1 MGGSKNVYA
10 SVKAYSKRG
19 KLLTRGDFQ
28 TLAESRDLE
37 ELMTR
42 IKNTV
47 YAEAVADVQK
57 PYSSQN
63 IESALRSKLADIHY
77 SIAKTSG
84 NSAVLDAYY
93 MKFIVSN
100 LKLILKGKILGK
112 PQEEIESHV
121 NLHAEEL
128 IKQRDVIVKALVA
141 KDFEEAVASLNSVE
155 FADEIAKAA
164 ALYNEKKNLQIFDTY
179 FDKILFQ
186 QLAGAMKNYA
196 DKAATKIVSMD
207 IDFYNILSVIRGKFW
222 GLQEE
227 QIQDL
232 VINTSPPAKELLGR
246 MIAAASVRDAFNE
259 LSSTKY
265 KDLVPQVENELD
277 AIAGFERAFELSIYN
292 SSLRSFTQMFSFAT
306 IVGIT
311 KLTSFE
317 VRNLAA
323 IAFAVEQKI
332 PTETTMSSHDFCP
345 TPISSIPRNL
355 FSNRRTHHW
364 SSYWLWPSF
373 CYTCLLR
380 KNFKSDN
387 QTYELSIRSQ
397 KR

>member
-19 KLLTRGDFQ
+19 KLLSKADFQ

-47 YAEAVADVQK
+47 YADAVADVQK
-57 PYSSQN
+57 PYTSQN

-84 NSAVLDAYY
+84 NAGVLEAYY
-93 MKFIVSN
+93 MKFIISN
-100 LKLILKGKILGK
+100 LKLILKGKVLGK
-112 PQEEIESHV
+112 SQEELETHI

-128 IKQRDVIVKALVA
+128 IKQRDVVIKALVA
-141 KDFEEAVASLNSVE
+141 KDVEETVASLNSVKFGE
-155 FADEIAKAA
+155 EIAKAA
-164 ALYNEKKNLQIFDTY
+164 ALYNEKKNVQVFDTY

-186 QLAGAMKNYA
+186 HLAGAMKNYS
-196 DKAATKIVSMD
+196 DKEATKLVALD

-232 VINTSPPAKELLGR
+232 IISTSPPARELLSR
-246 MIAAASVRDAFNE
+246 MMAAATVRDAFNE
-259 LSSTKY
+259 LSSTKF

-277 AIAGFERAFELSIYN
+277 AIAEFERAFEMLIYN
-292 SSLRSFTQMFSFAT
+292 TSLRSFTKMFSFAT

-332 PTETTMSSHDFCP
+332 PTETTMSKLILQED
-345 TPISSIPRNL
+345 
-355 FSNRRTHHW
+355 
-364 SSYWLWPSF
+364 
-373 CYTCLLR
+373 
-380 KNFKSDN
+380 
-387 QTYELSIRSQ
+387 
-397 KR
+397 

>member
-1 MGGSKNVYA
+1 MGTKNVYA

-19 KLLTRGDFQ
+19 KLLSKSDFQ
-28 TLAESRDLE
+28 TLTESRDLD

-47 YAEAVADVQK
+47 YADAVADVQK
-57 PYSSQN
+57 PYTSQN
-63 IESALRSKLADIHY
+63 IESSLRSKLADIHY

-84 NSAVLDAYY
+84 NSGVLDAYY
-93 MKFIVSN
+93 MKFIISN

-112 PQEEIESHV
+112 SQEEIESHI

-128 IKQRDVIVKALVA
+128 IKQRDVVIKALVA
-141 KDFEEAVASLNSVE
+141 KDFEEAVASLNSVQ

-164 ALYNEKKNLQIFDTY
+164 VLYNEKKNLQIFDTY

-186 QLAGAMKNYA
+186 HLAGAMKNYA
-196 DKAATKIVSMD
+196 DKEATKIVSMD

-222 GLQEE
+222 ELQEE

-232 VINTSPPAKELLGR
+232 IISTSPPARELLGR
-246 MIAAASVRDAFNE
+246 MMAAATVRDAFNE

-265 KDLVPQVENELD
+265 KDLVPQIENELD
-277 AIAGFERAFELSIYN
+277 AIAEFERAFEMSIYT
-292 SSLRSFTQMFSFAT
+292 SSLRSFTKMFSFAT

-332 PTETTMSSHDFCP
+332 PTETTMSKL
-345 TPISSIPRNL
+345 IL
-355 FSNRRTHHW
+355 
-364 SSYWLWPSF
+364 
-373 CYTCLLR
+373 
-380 KNFKSDN
+380 
-387 QTYELSIRSQ
+387 EEE
-397 KR
+397 

>member
-19 KLLTRGDFQ
+19 KLLTRSDFQ

-37 ELMTR
+37 ELVTR

-47 YAEAVADVQK
+47 YGDAVADIQK
-57 PYSSQN
+57 PYTSLS
-63 IESALRSKLADIHY
+63 IESALRSKLADVHY

-84 NSAVLDAYY
+84 NSGVLDAYY

-100 LKLILKGKILGK
+100 LKFILKGKALNK
-112 PQEEIESHV
+112 TQEEIETHV

-128 IKQRDVIVKALVA
+128 IKQRDIVVKALVA
-141 KDFEEAVASLNSVE
+141 KDLEEAVASLNSVKFGE
-155 FADEIAKAA
+155 EITKAV
-164 ALYNEKKNLQIFDTY
+164 ALYNEKKNVQIFDTY
-179 FDKILFQ
+179 FDKILYQF
-186 QLAGAMKNYA
+186 LAGAMKNYS
-196 DKAATKIVSMD
+196 DKEATKLVAMD

-232 VINTSPPAKELLGR
+232 IIVTSPPARELLGR
-246 MIAAASVRDAFNE
+246 MMAAATIRDAFNE
-259 LSSTKY
+259 LTSTKY
-265 KDLVPQVENELD
+265 KDLIPQVENELD
-277 AIAGFERAFELSIYN
+277 GIAEFERAFEISIYQT
-292 SSLRSFTQMFSFAT
+292 SLRSFTKMFSFAT

-323 IAFAVEQKI
+323 IAFAIEQKI
-332 PTETTMSSHDFCP
+332 PTETTMSKL
-345 TPISSIPRNL
+345 IL
-355 FSNRRTHHW
+355 
-364 SSYWLWPSF
+364 
-373 CYTCLLR
+373 
-380 KNFKSDN
+380 K
-387 QTYELSIRSQ
+387 EE
-397 KR
+397 

>member
-1 MGGSKNVYA
+1 MGESKNVYA

-19 KLLTRGDFQ
+19 KLLTKTDFQ

-47 YAEAVADVQK
+47 YGDALVDVQK
-57 PYSSQN
+57 PYTSQS
-63 IESALRSKLADIHY
+63 IESALRSQLADIHY

-84 NSAVLDAYY
+84 NSGVLDAYY

-100 LKLILKGKILGK
+100 LKLVLKGKVLGK
-112 PQEEIESHV
+112 SQEDLETHI

-128 IKQRDVIVKALVA
+128 IKQRDVVIKALIA
-141 KDFEEAVASLNSVE
+141 KDLEEAVANLNSIQFGE
-155 FADEIAKAA
+155 EIAKAA
-164 ALYNEKKNLQIFDTY
+164 ALYNEKKNIQIFDTY

-186 QLAGAMKNYA
+186 HLAGAMKNYA
-196 DKAATKIVSMD
+196 DKDATKLVAMD

-222 GLQEE
+222 GLQDD

-232 VINTSPPAKELLGR
+232 IINTSPPVRELLGR
-246 MIAAASVRDAFNE
+246 MITAATVRDAFNE

-265 KDLVPQVENELD
+265 KDLIPQVENELD
-277 AIAGFERAFELSIYN
+277 AIAEFERAFEMLIYHTA
-292 SSLRSFTQMFSFAT
+292 LRSFTKMFSFAT

-317 VRNLAA
+317 IRNLAA

-332 PTETTMSSHDFCP
+332 PTETTMSKL
-345 TPISSIPRNL
+345 IL
-355 FSNRRTHHW
+355 A
-364 SSYWLWPSF
+364 
-373 CYTCLLR
+373 
-380 KNFKSDN
+380 
-387 QTYELSIRSQ
+387 EE
-397 KR
+397 

>member
-1 MGGSKNVYA
+1 MGESKNVYA

-19 KLLTRGDFQ
+19 KLLTKTDFQ

-47 YAEAVADVQK
+47 YGDALVDVQK
-57 PYSSQN
+57 PYTSQS
-63 IESALRSKLADIHY
+63 IESALRSQLADIHY

-84 NSAVLDAYY
+84 NSGVLDAYY

-100 LKLILKGKILGK
+100 LKLILKGKVLGK
-112 PQEEIESHV
+112 SQEDLETHI

-128 IKQRDVIVKALVA
+128 IKQRDVVIKALIA
-141 KDFEEAVASLNSVE
+141 KDLEEAVASLNSIQFGE
-155 FADEIAKAA
+155 EIAKAA
-164 ALYNEKKNLQIFDTY
+164 ALYNEKKNIQIFDTY

-186 QLAGAMKNYA
+186 HLAGAMKNYA
-196 DKAATKIVSMD
+196 DKDATKLVAMD

-222 GLQEE
+222 GLQDD

-232 VINTSPPAKELLGR
+232 IINTSPPVRELLGR
-246 MIAAASVRDAFNE
+246 MITAATVRDAFNE

-265 KDLVPQVENELD
+265 KDLIPQVENELD
-277 AIAGFERAFELSIYN
+277 AIAEFERAFEMLIYHT
-292 SSLRSFTQMFSFAT
+292 SLRSFTKMFSFAT

-317 VRNLAA
+317 IRNLAA

-332 PTETTMSSHDFCP
+332 PTETTMSKL
-345 TPISSIPRNL
+345 IL
-355 FSNRRTHHW
+355 A
-364 SSYWLWPSF
+364 
-373 CYTCLLR
+373 
-380 KNFKSDN
+380 
-387 QTYELSIRSQ
+387 EE
-397 KR
+397 